1 MRYIPTHRFRS
12 RWPETSSPTSAKDQ
26 QIIDLSTRFGN
37 LSDRFADT
45 QKLLGDATDA
55 RLRFDRSALP
65 IITSA
70 SALTG
75 PSLQCR

>member
-45 QKLLGDATDA
+45 QK
-55 RLRFDRSALP
+55 
-65 IITSA
+65 ITGA
-70 SALTG
+70 MQRMPG
-75 PSLQCR
+75 